1 MRWLVPITLALA
13 VSVSAAGA
21 AAASELDRDGKA
33 HHHRRP
39 SAHVMAAPSHQAM
52 YMQLLA
58 EKYAPETTAAWKQT
72 MAERVKLMEEL
83 QALKKAGK
91 WKRDD
96 AKAKMEKMAEE
107 QGEAVKAHMTLVEE
121 FTKAVQAED
130 AKAIKAVLPKLLASE
145 QKLNETLRQ
154 WVESARQ
161 AKSS

>member
-1 MRWLVPITLALA
+1 MRWFVPITIAIA
-13 VSVSAAGA
+13 VTVLGAGTA
-21 AAASELDRDGKA
+21 AAEHREDGKA
-33 HHHRRP
+33 HHQRRP

-58 EKYAPETTAAWKQT
+58 EKYAPETAAAWKQT
-72 MAERVKLMEEL
+72 MAERVALMNEL
-83 QALKKAGK
+83 QELKKAGK
-91 WKRDD
+91 WKRED
-96 AKAKMEKMAEE
+96 AKAKMERMAEE
-107 QGEAVKAHMTLVEE
+107 KGEAMKEHVALVEQ
-121 FTKAVQAED
+121 FTQAVQAED

>member
-1 MRWLVPITLALA
+1 MRWFVPITIAIA
-13 VSVSAAGA
+13 VSVFSSGSV
-21 AAASELDRDGKA
+21 AASELPRGKEE
-33 HHHRRP
+33 HHRRH
-39 SAHVMAAPSHQAM
+39 SAHVMAAPTHQAM

-72 MAERVKLMEEL
+72 MAERVKLMDEL
-83 QALKKAGK
+83 QALKRAGK
-91 WKRDD
+91 WKRED
-96 AKAKMEKMAEE
+96 ARAKMEKMAEE
-107 QGEAVKAHMTLVEE
+107 QGEAMKTHMTLVEE

>member
-1 MRWLVPITLALA
+1 MRWFVPITIAIAVA
-13 VSVSAAGA
+13 VSGAGTA
-21 AAASELDRDGKA
+21 AAEHREDGKA

-39 SAHVMAAPSHQAM
+39 STHVMAAPSHQAM

-58 EKYAPETTAAWKQT
+58 EKYAPETAAAWKQT
-72 MAERVKLMEEL
+72 MAERVALMDEL
-83 QALKKAGK
+83 QELKKAGK
-91 WKRDD
+91 WKRED
-96 AKAKMEKMAEE
+96 AKAKMERMAEE
-107 QGEAVKAHMTLVEE
+107 KGEAMKEHMALVEQ
-121 FTKAVQAED
+121 FTQAVQKED